1 MLAAMHGSTFVGDGA
16 AALIASGEVI
26 RQVTSLSAATV

>member
-26 RQVTSLSAATV
+26 RQVTAAAPTV